1 MSLVIVVGNPRTAS
15 RTRVAAEQ
23 LAADLSAEP
32 PRVIDLAALG
42 PGAIGAPEAAP
53 LMVAQ
58 AVRDAAEARILIVAT
73 PVYKASF
80 TGLLKLFLDR
90 FGPGGLQD
98 AVAVPVLVGA
108 APAHLALAD
117 LQLRIVLGELGA
129 ALPAPSLLAEE
140 RELPAIADLTAAW
153 VKRHGGRLA

>member
-23 LAADLSAEP
+23 LAADLSADP
-32 PRVIDLAALG
+32 PRVLDLAALG
-42 PGAIGAPEAAP
+42 PGAIGATEATPA
-53 LMVAQ
+53 VSQ
-58 AVRDAAEARILIVAT
+58 AVQDAAGARLLLVAT

-90 FGPGGLQD
+90 FPPGGLD
-98 AVAVPVLVGA
+98 GAVAVPVLIGA

-117 LQLRIVLGELGA
+117 LQLRIVLAELGA
-129 ALPAPSLLAEE
+129 ALPAPSLLVEE
-140 RELPAIADLTAAW
+140 RELPAIADVTASW
-153 VKRHGGRLA
+153 VKRHGGRVA